1 MVYRVIGLMSG
12 SSLDGLDI
20 AFVQFQNTGGKWSY
34 KILQSDC
41 MAYPS
46 HWVERLRWVAQ
57 SDARQYQLLHTDY
70 GHYLG
75 VQVNQ
80 FINKY
85 QLEYQVQLIASHGH
99 TSFHMPELHMTAQL
113 GDGAAIAAETGL
125 PVVSDFRLL
134 DIALGGQGAP
144 IVPIGEKLLW
154 SDYNYFL
161 NLGGIA
167 NISFH
172 RKSAGGND
180 GTGQNDGPI
189 VAFDICPANRVM
201 NLLASRVGKE
211 YDESGKLASTGSV
224 DEALLHKLN
233 HLEYYELYFPKSLA
247 NEFGTEVVF
256 PMMNGAGFKI
266 EDALR
271 TYVEHISIQVR
282 KAIEKVREKIGMD
295 SEPGKMLVTGG
306 GAYNIFLVERL
317 RNSLHDLNIEL
328 LVPGDELIQY
338 KEALVMALMGVLRW
352 REENNVLS
360 SVTGARRDSIGG
372 AVWMG
377 LEA

>member
-20 AFVQFQNTGGKWSY
+20 AFAQFQNTGGKWSY
-34 KILQSDC
+34 KILESDC

-46 HWVERLRWVAQ
+46 DWVERLRSAVHL
-57 SDARQYQLLHTDY
+57 DARRYQLLHAAY

-75 VQVNQ
+75 AQVNQ

-125 PVVSDFRLL
+125 PVVSDLRSL
-134 DIALGGQGAP
+134 DLALGGQGAP
-144 IVPIGEKLLW
+144 IVPIGEKLIW
-154 SDYNYFL
+154 SNYDYFL

-167 NISFH
+167 NISCH
-172 RKSAGGND
+172 QKSAKGDVTTGAGD
-180 GTGQNDGPI
+180 GTI
-189 VAFDICPANRVM
+189 VAFDVCPANRVM
-201 NLLASRVGKE
+201 NLLATEVGKE
-211 YDESGKLASTGSV
+211 YDESGNLASAGSLV
-224 DEALLHKLN
+224 EALLERLN
-233 HLEYYELYFPKSLA
+233 HLEYYDLPFPKSLA

-256 PMMNGAGFKI
+256 PLLHDAGCKI

-271 TYVEHISIQVR
+271 TYVEHISVQVR
-282 KAIEKVREKIGMD
+282 KAIEQVRGKMKMD
-295 SEPGKMLVTGG
+295 SGPGKMLVTGG

-317 RNSLHDLNIEL
+317 RSLLRDLNIEV
-328 LVPGDELIQY
+328 LVAEDELIQY
-338 KEALVMALMGVLRW
+338 KEAVVMALMGVLRW

-372 AVWMG
+372 AIWMG